1 MIKSLVMLLLS
12 FPSFRVELFM
22 KDFIVQWK
30 LHDQSGVEAKSLV
43 VGTGRPASL
52 EHPENKQDSVSAS
65 KQEELV
71 ITTTSSTHSNVCACR
86 MYLLEVVEQHVE
98 RRLYHHKSDRVWSGC
113 CKQKAG

>member
-1 MIKSLVMLLLS
+1 MSN
-12 FPSFRVELFM
+12 E
-22 KDFIVQWK
+22 K

-52 EHPENKQDSVSAS
+52 EHPENKEDSVSAS

-71 ITTTSSTHSNVCACR
+71 ITTTSSIHSNVCACR

-98 RRLYHHKSDRVWSGC
+98 RRLYHHKSDRV
-113 CKQKAG
+113 